1 MKAICSHLSFSHF
14 LAVFPFEFSLGWMF
28 YRQSKLVDHFNGH
41 QLGLE
46 ELGDVDDE
54 GKEDGGEDEGVEVH
68 PGGVVELLEAELY
81 WPPDGHQ
88 SLGHDARDEVGL
100 AAQQD
105 VLEGVPEVGE
115 EEDVRLVLEVQVELE
130 AVNDEEVEDALVEV
144 LHHLEHEDDD
154 DGVEIAEDAG
164 KWPVNGWKG
173 CKWLDMVGNGW
184 NGGK

>member
-1 MKAICSHLSFSHF
+1 
-14 LAVFPFEFSLGWMF
+14 MF

-54 GKEDGGEDEGVEVH
+54 GKEDGGQDEGVEVH

-130 AVNDEEVEDALVEV
+130 AVNDEEADEEEVDDGEGKDALVEV
-144 LHHLEHEDDD
+144 GPHLGHEDDD
-154 DGVEIAEDAG
+154 DGAEIAEDAEDANCRNPNLG
-164 KWPVNGWKG
+164 TRDILLHPVEPEGVAHW
-173 CKWLDMVGNGW
+173 
-184 NGGK
+184 